1 MSALKRWLDK
11 LAGEGDS
18 GRRTSEPVS
27 ALESFVSHLVLLL
40 AVCFALY
47 PVLWVVSLAFSG
59 SRTQDASVLPIPHD
73 PTLAHLKAVVLSTR
87 TTPEGESVWLFGRQ
101 LANSVVVS
109 LATAAVGVIIAIP
122 TAYALARFRFL
133 GKERG
138 VAALLATQMFPTV
151 ASAIPLYLLLD
162 MLHLLNSRT
171 GLVLCY
177 ASTSVPFAIFQL
189 RAAFEAIPVDL
200 EEAAMVDGAT
210 RFEAF
215 LRVVLPAAR
224 PAIAVTALF
233 AFMSAYN
240 EFILAAT
247 LLSREEMFTL
257 PVMLQRYIGEY
268 SAQWE
273 KFAAGALVVSIPV
286 MALFYLA
293 QRHLVA
299 GLTSGGV
306 KG

>member
-1 MSALKRWLDK
+1 V
-11 LAGEGDS
+11 
-18 GRRTSEPVS
+18 RRRISP
-27 ALESFVSHLVLLL
+27 LESVLVHAVLIL
-40 AVCFALY
+40 AACFALY

-59 SRTQDASVLPIPHD
+59 VRPPSPEVLPLPIE
-73 PTLAHLKAVVLSTR
+73 PTLEHLRAVV
-87 TTPEGESVWLFGRQ
+87 TTTKGPPDDRIWLFGRQ
-101 LANSVVVS
+101 LGNSLVVA
-109 LATAAVGVIIAIP
+109 LATAAVGILVAIP
-122 TAYALARFRFL
+122 AAYALARFEFL

-138 VAALLATQMFPTV
+138 MRALLATQMFPAV
-151 ASAIPLYLLLD
+151 ASAIPLYLLLEAFG
-162 MLHLLNSRT
+162 LLNSKT
-171 GLVLCY
+171 GLVVCY

-189 RAAFEAIPVDL
+189 RGAFEAIPVDL

-215 LRVVLPAAR
+215 VRVVLPAAR

-247 LLSREEMFTL
+247 LLGREETFTL
-257 PVMLQRYIGEY
+257 PVVLQRYIGEY
-268 SAQWE
+268 DAQWE
-273 KFAAGALVVSIPV
+273 RFAAGALVVSLPV
-286 MALFYLA
+286 MALFYVA

-299 GLTSGGV
+299 GLTAGGV

>member
-1 MSALKRWLDK
+1 MAADHTHGVAS
-11 LAGEGDS
+11 E
-18 GRRTSEPVS
+18 RTSP
-27 ALESFVSHLVLLL
+27 LESFASHLVLVL
-40 AVCFALY
+40 AAAFALY

-59 SRTQDASVLPIPHD
+59 SRPPSPNVLPVPHD
-73 PTLAHLKAVVLSTR
+73 PTLGHLKTVVTASR
-87 TTPEGESVWLFGRQ
+87 TAADGTTTLLFGRQ
-101 LANSVVVS
+101 FLNSIVVS
-109 LATAAVGVIIAIP
+109 LATAAVGIVVAVP
-122 TAYALARFRFL
+122 AAYALARFRFL

-138 VAALLATQMFPTV
+138 VRALLATQMFPTV
-151 ASAIPLYLLLD
+151 ASLIPLYLILD
-162 MLHLLNSRT
+162 AIGLLNART
-171 GLVLCY
+171 GLVVCY
-177 ASTSVPFAIFQL
+177 AATSVPFAIFQL

-233 AFMSAYN
+233 AFMSAWN
-240 EFILAAT
+240 EYILAAT
-247 LLSREEMFTL
+247 LLGKEEMFTL
-257 PVMLQRYIGEY
+257 PVVLARYIGEY
-268 SAQWE
+268 DAKWE
-273 KFAAGALVVSIPV
+273 LFAAGALLVSVPV

-299 GLTSGGV
+299 GLTAGGV

>member
-1 MSALKRWLDK
+1 MTPIT
-11 LAGEGDS
+11 S
-18 GRRTSEPVS
+18 GRKVGL
-27 ALESFVSHLVLLL
+27 LESIGAHLLLTL

-59 SRTQDASVLPIPHD
+59 ATDLEPRVLPFPVD
-73 PTLAHLKAVVLSTR
+73 PTLEHLRGVVGSTLK
-87 TTPEGESVWLFGRQ
+87 TPGEPERWLFGVQ
-101 LANSVVVS
+101 LLNSLVVS
-109 LATAAVGVIIAIP
+109 LATALVGVLIAVP
-122 TAYALARFRFL
+122 TAYALARFEFV
-133 GKERG
+133 GKDAGLRT
-138 VAALLATQMFPTV
+138 LLATQMFPAV
-151 ASAIPLYLLLD
+151 ASAIPLYLILDALGLLG
-162 MLHLLNSRT
+162 SRS

-177 ASTSVPFAIFQL
+177 ATTSVPFAIFQL
-189 RAAFEAIPVDL
+189 RGAFETIPKDL

-215 LRVVLPAAR
+215 IRVVLPAAR

-240 EFILAAT
+240 EFVLAHTMLGREDLYT
-247 LLSREEMFTL
+247 LPVVLQRYISPFSADWPKFAAGSLLVSL
-257 PVMLQRYIGEY
+257 PVML
-268 SAQWE
+268 
-273 KFAAGALVVSIPV
+273 
-286 MALFYLA
+286 LFYVA

>member
-1 MSALKRWLDK
+1 V
-11 LAGEGDS
+11 
-18 GRRTSEPVS
+18 RRRISPF
-27 ALESFVSHLVLLL
+27 ESVLVHAVLIL

-59 SRTQDASVLPIPHD
+59 VRPPSPEVLPLPIE
-73 PTLAHLKAVVLSTR
+73 PTLEHLRAVV
-87 TTPEGESVWLFGRQ
+87 TTTKGPPDDRIWLFGRQ
-101 LANSVVVS
+101 LGNSLVVA
-109 LATAAVGVIIAIP
+109 LATAAVGILVAIP
-122 TAYALARFRFL
+122 AAYALARFEFL

-138 VAALLATQMFPTV
+138 MRALLATQMFPAV
-151 ASAIPLYLLLD
+151 ASAIPLYLLLEAFG
-162 MLHLLNSRT
+162 LLNSKT
-171 GLVLCY
+171 GLVVCY

-189 RAAFEAIPVDL
+189 RGAFEAIPVDL

-215 LRVVLPAAR
+215 VRVVLPAAR

-247 LLSREEMFTL
+247 LLGREETFTL
-257 PVMLQRYIGEY
+257 PVVLQRYIGEY
-268 SAQWE
+268 DAQWE
-273 KFAAGALVVSIPV
+273 RFAAGALVVSIPV
-286 MALFYLA
+286 MALFYVA

-299 GLTSGGV
+299 GLTAGGV

>member
-1 MSALKRWLDK
+1 MSGWQEKTER
-11 LAGEGDS
+11 
-18 GRRTSEPVS
+18 VS
-27 ALESFVSHLVLLL
+27 VLESVASHAALI
-40 AVCFALY
+40 AATSFALY
-47 PVLWVVSLAFSG
+47 PVLWVVAWAFSG
-59 SRTQDASVLPIPHD
+59 SQLVQPEVLPIIHQ
-73 PTLAHLKAVVLSTR
+73 PTLKHLEAVVLTTR
-87 TTPEGESVWLFGRQ
+87 KLPDGGTAGLFAQQ
-101 LANSVVVS
+101 LGNSMIVS
-109 LATAAVGVIIAIP
+109 LATALVGVLIAIP
-122 TAYALARFRFL
+122 TAYALARFRFA

-138 VAALLATQMFPTV
+138 VQALLATQMFPTV
-151 ASAIPLYLLLD
+151 ASLIPLYILLEK
-162 MLHLLNSRT
+162 LHLLNSRT

-189 RAAFEAIPVDL
+189 RAAFEAIPLDL

-210 RFEAF
+210 RFGAF
-215 LRVVLPAAR
+215 IRVVLPAAR

-257 PVMLQRYIGEY
+257 PVVLQRYIGEY
-268 SAQWE
+268 DQRWDLFS
-273 KFAAGALVVSIPV
+273 AGALVVSVPV
-286 MALFYLA
+286 MALFYVA

>member
-1 MSALKRWLDK
+1 MTRKPSPVESIAVH
-11 LAGEGDS
+11 LA
-18 GRRTSEPVS
+18 
-27 ALESFVSHLVLLL
+27 LL
-40 AVCFALY
+40 AAVSFALY
-47 PVLWVVSLAFSG
+47 PVLWVASTAFSG
-59 SRTQDASVLPIPHD
+59 SRPPVPEVLPIPNQ
-73 PTLAHLKAVVLSTR
+73 PTLEHLEAVLTTR
-87 TTPEGESVWLFGRQ
+87 QKVGGEEIWLFPRQ
-101 LANSVVVS
+101 LANSIVVA
-109 LATAAVGVIIAIP
+109 LATAAVGVSIAVP
-122 TAYALARFRFL
+122 AAYALARFRFL
-133 GKERG
+133 GKDRG
-138 VAALLATQMFPTV
+138 LRALLATQMFPTV

-162 MLHLLNSRT
+162 ALGLLNSRT

-177 ASTSVPFAIFQL
+177 ASTAVPFSIFQL

-233 AFMSAYN
+233 AIMTAYN

-247 LLSREEMFTL
+247 LLSKEEMFTL
-257 PVMLQRYIGEY
+257 PVVLQRYIGEY
-268 SAQWE
+268 DAQWE
-273 KFAAGALVVSIPV
+273 RFAAGALLVSLPV
-286 MALFYLA
+286 MAAFYLV

-299 GLTSGGV
+299 GLTTGGV

>member
-1 MSALKRWLDK
+1 MSAWTEKEER
-11 LAGEGDS
+11 
-18 GRRTSEPVS
+18 VS
-27 ALESFVSHLVLLL
+27 PLESVLGHALLVL
-40 AVCFALY
+40 AVAFALY
-47 PVLWVVSLAFSG
+47 PVLWVMAQAFSG
-59 SRTQDASVLPIPHD
+59 TRPLVPTVVPVPHD
-73 PTLAHLKAVVLSTR
+73 PTLDHLRAVVTASRPSPGGT
-87 TTPEGESVWLFGRQ
+87 VWLFGRQ
-101 LANSVVVS
+101 LANSLVVS
-109 LATAAVGVIIAIP
+109 VATAAVGVIIAIP
-122 TAYALARFRFL
+122 TAYALARFRFA

-151 ASAIPLYLLLD
+151 ASAIPLYLILD
-162 MLHLLNSRT
+162 ALHLLNSRT
-171 GLVLCY
+171 GLVVCY

-210 RFEAF
+210 RFGAF

-224 PAIAVTALF
+224 PAIAVTSLF

-247 LLSREEMFTL
+247 LLGREEMFTL
-257 PVMLQRYIGEY
+257 PVVLQRYIGEY
-268 SAQWE
+268 DAQWE
-273 KFAAGALVVSIPV
+273 RFAAGALVVSLPV
-286 MALFYLA
+286 MALFYVA

-299 GLTSGGV
+299 GLTAGGV

>member
-1 MSALKRWLDK
+1 
-11 LAGEGDS
+11 
-18 GRRTSEPVS
+18 V
-27 ALESFVSHLVLLL
+27 L

-47 PVLWVVSLAFSG
+47 PVLWVVALAFSG
-59 SRTQDASVLPIPHD
+59 SRPPTAEMLPIPHD
-73 PTLAHLKAVVLSTR
+73 PTLANFTEVVTTTR
-87 TTPEGESVWLFGRQ
+87 ATPDGTVWLFGRQ
-101 LANSVVVS
+101 LMNSLVVS
-109 LATAAVGVIIAIP
+109 LVTAAVGIVIAVP
-122 TAYALARFRFL
+122 TAYALARFKFL

-138 VAALLATQMFPTV
+138 VRALLATQMFPTV
-151 ASAIPLYLLLD
+151 ASLIPLYLMLD
-162 MLHLLNSRT
+162 RLGLLNSRT
-171 GLVLCY
+171 GLVVCY
-177 ASTSVPFAIFQL
+177 AATSVPFAIFQL

-247 LLSREEMFTL
+247 LLNKAEMFTL
-257 PVMLQRYIGEY
+257 PIVLQSYIGEY
-268 SAQWE
+268 DARRE
-273 KFAAGALVVSIPV
+273 LFAAGALLVSVPV
-286 MALFYLA
+286 MALFYVA

-299 GLTSGGV
+299 GLTAGGV